1 NYEKEA
7 QKNICNFAFRD
18 LPSGFLSSKHDSF
31 AYRTRRYRR
40 FCRLTR
46 CFCYDEFMSRKK
58 HAKTRDEDETRNIQS
73 SNSPFPLG
81 SVRKSTHWEQLLYTF
96 RCGTVGS
103 MKSKTSITL
112 SRDLLEDL
120 DRIFGDSNNRSR
132 VIETAVRE

>member
-1 NYEKEA
+1 
-7 QKNICNFAFRD
+7 
-18 LPSGFLSSKHDSF
+18 
-31 AYRTRRYRR
+31 
-40 FCRLTR
+40 
-46 CFCYDEFMSRKK
+46 MSRKK

-132 VIETAVRE
+132 VIETAVREYIKRHIRDVRDRQDLQLINENAASLNKEAKDAFSYQIKR